1 MATMV
6 DRPPRKNDRRVPGA
20 SRSRARSR
28 RGTGVRAGIHLDV
41 RGLVPHVRT
50 ALIVRAPSLVVSIER
65 SSMTLGVRGEDVP
78 LDRSVL
84 VLVPAGARLRLTA
97 VSPSG
102 RVAILGLADDVV
114 RRAARLHT
122 NVGLDRERLERW
134 LRAPHVLP
142 RTTWVHELVHRYVF
156 ERTVLAMGAGL
167 VVSFLETEL
176 VKEVYF
182 LLRDREAGADRAPAV
197 HRPST
202 LVDRALAWIEAHLF
216 ERVSVQALARHA
228 RASESSLLRAFRRE
242 LGSTPAEHWRAR
254 RLEEALVLLRAGGST
269 VLEVATRVG
278 YESGAAFAA
287 AFRRRYGRSPSSFVP
302 SRPMRRA
309 PG

>member
-1 MATMV
+1 MAERAPT
-6 DRPPRKNDRRVPGA
+6 PNDRTARGA

-28 RGTGVRAGIHLDV
+28 RQSGVPAGIDLDV

-50 ALIVRAPSLVVSIER
+50 ALTVHAPSLVVSIER
-65 SSMTLGVRGEDVP
+65 SSMSLAVRGEDVP
-78 LDRSVL
+78 LDRAVL
-84 VLVPAGARLRLTA
+84 VLVPAGARLRFTA

-102 RVAILGLADDVV
+102 RVAILGLGDDVV

-176 VKEVYF
+176 VKEAYF

-202 LVDRALAWIEAHLF
+202 LLDRALAWIEAHLF
-216 ERVSVQALARHA
+216 EKVSVEALARHA

-242 LGSTPAEHWRAR
+242 LGTSPTEHWRAR

-278 YESGAAFAA
+278 YEGGAAFAA
-287 AFRRRYGRSPSSFVP
+287 AFRRRYGRSPSTFVP
-302 SRPMRRA
+302 ARPMRRA